1 MTRARYHAM
10 AAAVG
15 ELCRGPGAIGRG
27 GNPVAI
33 SVQCNGGYRNDG
45 QGGQPPLQ
53 VGILRIPVSL
63 TVAMAIAMDHD
74 IDIVRIVVGFSR
86 PFEGRIVEVPV
97 RRPLP
102 P

>member
-15 ELCRGPGAIGRG
+15 ELRRGPGAIGRG
-27 GNPVAI
+27 GNPVTV
-33 SVQCNGGYRNDG
+33 SVQGDGGYRNDG

-53 VGILRIPVSL
+53 VGILRIAVSQ
-63 TVAMAIAMDHD
+63 TVAMAIAVDHD
-74 IDIVRIVVGFSR
+74 IDIVWIVVGFSR
-86 PFEGRIVEVPV
+86 PFEGRVVELPV